1 LPKIWKS
8 TLYEKTLAFEKQ
20 GFGAFSVVNHII
32 DQANMFRLYRLS
44 RLISASRIRFIV
56 DFVRQ
61 QSDYYYDSMEEE

>member
-1 LPKIWKS
+1 MKKRWP
-8 TLYEKTLAFEKQ
+8 FEKQ

-32 DQANMFRLYRLS
+32 GQANMFRLYRLS